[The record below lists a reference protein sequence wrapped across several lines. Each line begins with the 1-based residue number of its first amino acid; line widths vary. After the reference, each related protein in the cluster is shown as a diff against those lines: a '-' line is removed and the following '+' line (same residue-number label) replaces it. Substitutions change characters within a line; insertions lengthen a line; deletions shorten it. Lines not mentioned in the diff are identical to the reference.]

1 MKEPIN
7 FKSFRTDFQKA
18 VSELGKKYNISLK
31 IAGIRYNDANFTA
44 KLECNVIGK
53 DTQEQATY
61 KLFQDAHN
69 LPLLGATFVSH
80 GEKFQIV
87 GMNTRRGRYPILC
100 SSLLD
105 GRSFK
110 FSEESVRLL
119 CGVKEKKYKFTKM
132 N

>member
-80 GEKFQIV
+80 GEKPKRNGKHQHIRAKPAVIV
-87 GMNTRRGRYPILC
+87 NGHIIGLP
-100 SSLLD
+100 
-105 GRSFK
+105 
-110 FSEESVRLL
+110 
-119 CGVKEKKYKFTKM
+119 
-132 N
+132 